1 MRGSGLWSQGMGV
14 DMKWEINTE
23 IKAKIEEIQEE
34 ARKAEKEI
42 QALEG
47 YRKEFIAIHMK

>member
-1 MRGSGLWSQGMGV
+1 MGV

>member
-1 MRGSGLWSQGMGV
+1 MRGSGLWSQGLGV

>member
-23 IKAKIEEIQEE
+23 IKAKIEEIQ
-34 ARKAEKEI
+34 
-42 QALEG
+42 ALEG